1 MAVLRDGAVTCY
13 DTLCDSSPKLR
24 SLSANSGKYMLAGKT
39 VKEAKRMVESFFDR
53 LIPNRKARIELD
65 AP

>member
-1 MAVLRDGAVTCY
+1 MTSSEVLTVV
-13 DTLCDSSPKLR
+13 LCFFCLQ
-24 SLSANSGKYMLAGKT
+24 
-39 VKEAKRMVESFFDR
+39 AKRMVESFFDR